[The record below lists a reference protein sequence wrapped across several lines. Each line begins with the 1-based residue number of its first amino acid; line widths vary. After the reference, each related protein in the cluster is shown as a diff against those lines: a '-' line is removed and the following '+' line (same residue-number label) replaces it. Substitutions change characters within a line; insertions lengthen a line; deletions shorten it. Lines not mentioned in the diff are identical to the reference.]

1 MKSRKQIFLSLFFC
15 VMSGFW
21 VNAFPRTIT
30 VLECID
36 IALQNHPDVFVSI
49 EDNKKSISSYRAAVA
64 TRSVMIDGELKTV
77 EYTRKDSTANSAFSI
92 PGQDTDVGLFAG
104 LTIVYNLYDARKD
117 ILSESAKVNID
128 ISKINK
134 QRSLDNLAFNVKKT
148 YYGYLQAK
156 KTLELR
162 EEIYEKNLKKAGLA
176 RLLFENGSRPVLD
189 VTKAELDLAEAQ
201 LLLEKARNDERKMKL
216 NLFYSMGLEEDG
228 AADITPIDRNE
239 LPELKFTIDELY
251 KLADIYNPLIRRTK
265 LEKRIA
271 RLKVSQE
278 QANHFPKVDL
288 LLGLGYE
295 NQKLTGGDNFT
306 DNFKG
311 DNWNPAFHGAI
322 KASVPVYSGGRTS
335 ALVDSAVSDYNI
347 LSLKEKEILTGTKN
361 AIRDSVRSLDE
372 IQRQIEL
379 SRLIQDNAERHQVL
393 AQRSYEHGN
402 GSLME
407 LQDAELSVI
416 KARLGHMEARYAYLL
431 TMAALANTIG
441 IGEEA
446 ICIDRAE
453 TR

>member
-1 MKSRKQIFLSLFFC
+1 MKSRKKIILSVLLYIVSLFS
-15 VMSGFW
+15 VD
-21 VNAFPRTIT
+21 AFSRAITIE
-30 VLECID
+30 ECID
-36 IALQNHPDVFVSI
+36 IALQNHPDVFVAI
-49 EDNKKSISSYRAAVA
+49 EDNKKSISNYRAAVSS
-64 TRSVMIDGELKTV
+64 RSVLIDGELKTV
-77 EYTRKDSTANSAFSI
+77 EYAKKDSNVNSAFSI

-104 LTIVYNLYDARKD
+104 LTVVYNLYDARKD
-117 ILSESAKVNID
+117 IISESAKVNID

-134 QRSLDNLAFNVKKT
+134 QRSLDNLTFDVKKS

-162 EEIYEKNLKKAGLA
+162 EEIYEKNKKKADLA

-201 LLLEKARNDERKMKL
+201 LLLERARNNERKMKL
-216 NLFYSMGLEEDG
+216 NLFYSMGLEEEG
-228 AADITPIDRNE
+228 AADIRPVDRE
-239 LPELKFTIDELY
+239 GLPELKFSVDELY

-288 LLGLGYE
+288 MLGLGYE
-295 NQKLTGGDNFT
+295 NQKLTGGDNFS

-335 ALVDSAVSDYNI
+335 ALVDSAVSDFNI
-347 LSLKEKEILTGTKN
+347 LSLREKEILTGTKN
-361 AIRDSVRSLDE
+361 SIRDSVRSLDE
-372 IQRQIEL
+372 IRRQIEL
-379 SRLIQDNAERHQVL
+379 SRLIQENAVRHQLL
-393 AQRSYEHGN
+393 AQRSYEHGS

-416 KARLGHMEARYAYLL
+416 KARLGHMEARYSYLL

-441 IGEEA
+441 IGEDA